1 MESRMMRR
9 EKELLA
15 AVEEGRVSA
24 RIEQSRLEHM
34 HRQELREKEEQL
46 LEFRTEVENLVFQL
60 RNQAGISKILI

>member
-1 MESRMMRR
+1 MMRR

-24 RIEQSRLEHM
+24 RIEQSRLEQM

-46 LEFRTEVENLVFQL
+46 LEFRAEVENLVFQL
-60 RNQAGISKILI
+60 RNQAGISNILI

>member
-1 MESRMMRR
+1 MLRR

-46 LEFRTEVENLVFQL
+46 LEFRAEVENLVFQL
-60 RNQAGISKILI
+60 RNQAGISNILI

>member
-1 MESRMMRR
+1 MMRR